1 MLIVNSVIL
10 YFFGNYL
17 LRCILFPYQNKYIKR
32 QLNSG
37 INRRFSIEF
46 ARLIVLMSKI
56 VRILS
61 SLDPLEGYYDRVDEI
76 NNSEDKD
83 EDDTL
88 QTSILVTSE
97 NLNDSSFKK
106 FDSKRAKIEIN
117 LSKVF
122 QY

>member
-1 MLIVNSVIL
+1 
-10 YFFGNYL
+10 
-17 LRCILFPYQNKYIKR
+17 
-32 QLNSG
+32 
-37 INRRFSIEF
+37 
-46 ARLIVLMSKI
+46 MSKI